1 MSKTQT
7 IGNVIIAIAADNK
20 DALGK
25 VLRQLPSIQEELLKR
40 KLISLDDLSDKE
52 IENLS
57 ERAFLEDWIDGQE
70 VMQKL
75 KISPRTLQTLRS
87 NGTIPYTRIGHK
99 LYYLTMMLPSKS
111 NKPSLSD
118 ILNLK
123 NPDSSSEISSYE
135 CLVSCPYSFRRYHF
149 S

>member
-75 KISPRTLQTLRS
+75 KTSPRTLQTLRS

-99 LYYLTMMLPSKS
+99 LYYLKQ
-111 NKPSLSD
+111 D
-118 ILNLK
+118 IERILRNNYVMYNIRK
-123 NPDSSSEISSYE
+123 
-135 CLVSCPYSFRRYHF
+135 RYGEDY
-149 S
+149 

>member
-25 VLRQLPSIQEELLKR
+25 VLRQLPSIQEEILKR

-99 LYYLTMMLPSKS
+99 LYYLKQ
-111 NKPSLSD
+111 D
-118 ILNLK
+118 IERILRN
-123 NPDSSSEISSYE
+123 NY
-135 CLVSCPYSFRRYHF
+135 VMYNFRKRYGEDN
-149 S
+149 

>member
-1 MSKTQT
+1 MNKIKT
-7 IGNVIIAIAADNK
+7 IGELIIDIAADSK
-20 DALGK
+20 EALSK
-25 VLRQLPSIQEELLKR
+25 VLRKMDFIQEELLKR

-87 NGTIPYTRIGHK
+87 NGTIPHTRIGHK
-99 LYYLTMMLPSKS
+99 LYYLKQ
-111 NKPSLSD
+111 D
-118 ILNLK
+118 IERILRNNYVMYNIRK
-123 NPDSSSEISSYE
+123 
-135 CLVSCPYSFRRYHF
+135 RYGEDD
-149 S
+149 

>member
-52 IENLS
+52 VENLS

-99 LYYLTMMLPSKS
+99 LYYLKQ
-111 NKPSLSD
+111 D
-118 ILNLK
+118 IERILRNNYVMYNIRK
-123 NPDSSSEISSYE
+123 
-135 CLVSCPYSFRRYHF
+135 RYGEDY
-149 S
+149 

>member
-99 LYYLTMMLPSKS
+99 LYYLKQ
-111 NKPSLSD
+111 D
-118 ILNLK
+118 IERILRNNSVMYNIRK
-123 NPDSSSEISSYE
+123 
-135 CLVSCPYSFRRYHF
+135 RYGEDY
-149 S
+149 

>member
-7 IGNVIIAIAADNK
+7 FGNVIIAIAADNK

-99 LYYLTMMLPSKS
+99 LYYLKQ
-111 NKPSLSD
+111 D
-118 ILNLK
+118 IERILRNNYVMYNIRK
-123 NPDSSSEISSYE
+123 
-135 CLVSCPYSFRRYHF
+135 RYGEDY
-149 S
+149 

>member
-40 KLISLDDLSDKE
+40 KLITLDDLSDKE

-99 LYYLTMMLPSKS
+99 LYYLKQ
-111 NKPSLSD
+111 D
-118 ILNLK
+118 IERILRNNYVMYNIRK
-123 NPDSSSEISSYE
+123 
-135 CLVSCPYSFRRYHF
+135 RYGEDY
-149 S
+149 

>member
-25 VLRQLPSIQEELLKR
+25 VLRKLPSIQEELLKR

-70 VMQKL
+70 VMIKL
-75 KISPRTLQTLRS
+75 RISPRTLQTLRS
-87 NGTIPYTRIGHK
+87 NGTIPFTRIGHK
-99 LYYLTMMLPSKS
+99 LYYLKQ
-111 NKPSLSD
+111 D
-118 ILNLK
+118 IERILRNNYVMYNIRK
-123 NPDSSSEISSYE
+123 
-135 CLVSCPYSFRRYHF
+135 RYGEDY
-149 S
+149 

>member
-40 KLISLDDLSDKE
+40 KLISLNDLSDKE

-87 NGTIPYTRIGHK
+87 NGTIPFTRIGHK
-99 LYYLTMMLPSKS
+99 LYYLKQ
-111 NKPSLSD
+111 D
-118 ILNLK
+118 IERILRNNYVMYNIRK
-123 NPDSSSEISSYE
+123 
-135 CLVSCPYSFRRYHF
+135 RYGEDY
-149 S
+149 

>member
-1 MSKTQT
+1 MSKIQT

-40 KLISLDDLSDKE
+40 KLFSLDDLSDKE

-99 LYYLTMMLPSKS
+99 LYYLKQ
-111 NKPSLSD
+111 D
-118 ILNLK
+118 IERILRNNYVMYNIRK
-123 NPDSSSEISSYE
+123 
-135 CLVSCPYSFRRYHF
+135 RYGEDY
-149 S
+149 

>member
-1 MSKTQT
+1 MSKIQT

-75 KISPRTLQTLRS
+75 RISPRTLQTLRS
-87 NGTIPYTRIGHK
+87 NGTIPFTRIGHK
-99 LYYLTMMLPSKS
+99 LYYLKQ
-111 NKPSLSD
+111 D
-118 ILNLK
+118 IERILRNNYVMYNIRK
-123 NPDSSSEISSYE
+123 
-135 CLVSCPYSFRRYHF
+135 RYGEDY
-149 S
+149 

>member
-7 IGNVIIAIAADNK
+7 ICNVIIAIAADNK

-99 LYYLTMMLPSKS
+99 LYYLKQ
-111 NKPSLSD
+111 D
-118 ILNLK
+118 IERILRNNYVMYNIRK
-123 NPDSSSEISSYE
+123 
-135 CLVSCPYSFRRYHF
+135 RYGEDD
-149 S
+149 

>member
-99 LYYLTMMLPSKS
+99 LYYLMQFIER
-111 NKPSLSD
+111 
-118 ILNLK
+118 ILRNYYVMYNIRK
-123 NPDSSSEISSYE
+123 
-135 CLVSCPYSFRRYHF
+135 RYGEDY
-149 S
+149 

>member
-1 MSKTQT
+1 MSKIQT

-99 LYYLTMMLPSKS
+99 LYYLKQ
-111 NKPSLSD
+111 D
-118 ILNLK
+118 IERILRNNYVMYDIRK
-123 NPDSSSEISSYE
+123 
-135 CLVSCPYSFRRYHF
+135 RYGEDY
-149 S
+149 

>member
-70 VMQKL
+70 VMIKL
-75 KISPRTLQTLRS
+75 RISPRTLQTLRS
-87 NGTIPYTRIGHK
+87 NGTIPFTRIGHK
-99 LYYLTMMLPSKS
+99 LYYLKQ
-111 NKPSLSD
+111 D
-118 ILNLK
+118 IERILRNNYVMYNIRK
-123 NPDSSSEISSYE
+123 
-135 CLVSCPYSFRRYHF
+135 RYGEDY
-149 S
+149 

>member
-1 MSKTQT
+1 MSKITT

-99 LYYLTMMLPSKS
+99 LYYLKQ
-111 NKPSLSD
+111 D
-118 ILNLK
+118 IERILRNNYVMYNIRK
-123 NPDSSSEISSYE
+123 
-135 CLVSCPYSFRRYHF
+135 RYGEDY
-149 S
+149 

>member
-25 VLRQLPSIQEELLKR
+25 VLRQFPSIQEELLKR

-99 LYYLTMMLPSKS
+99 LYYLKQ
-111 NKPSLSD
+111 D
-118 ILNLK
+118 IERILRNNYVMYNIRK
-123 NPDSSSEISSYE
+123 
-135 CLVSCPYSFRRYHF
+135 RYGEDD
-149 S
+149 

>member
-1 MSKTQT
+1 MSKIQT

-99 LYYLTMMLPSKS
+99 LYYLKQAIER
-111 NKPSLSD
+111 
-118 ILNLK
+118 ILRNNYVMYNIRK
-123 NPDSSSEISSYE
+123 
-135 CLVSCPYSFRRYHF
+135 RYGEDY
-149 S
+149 

>member
-1 MSKTQT
+1 MSKIQT

-87 NGTIPYTRIGHK
+87 NGTIPFTRIGHK
-99 LYYLTMMLPSKS
+99 LYYLKQ
-111 NKPSLSD
+111 D
-118 ILNLK
+118 IEHILRNNYVMYNIRK
-123 NPDSSSEISSYE
+123 
-135 CLVSCPYSFRRYHF
+135 RYGEDY
-149 S
+149 

>member
-87 NGTIPYTRIGHK
+87 NGTIPFTRIGHK
-99 LYYLTMMLPSKS
+99 LYYLKQ
-111 NKPSLSD
+111 D
-118 ILNLK
+118 IERILRNNYVMYNIRK
-123 NPDSSSEISSYE
+123 
-135 CLVSCPYSFRRYHF
+135 RYGEDD
-149 S
+149 

>member
-99 LYYLTMMLPSKS
+99 LYYLKQ
-111 NKPSLSD
+111 D
-118 ILNLK
+118 IERILRN
-123 NPDSSSEISSYE
+123 NYVMYNI
-135 CLVSCPYSFRRYHF
+135 RNRYGEDD
-149 S
+149 